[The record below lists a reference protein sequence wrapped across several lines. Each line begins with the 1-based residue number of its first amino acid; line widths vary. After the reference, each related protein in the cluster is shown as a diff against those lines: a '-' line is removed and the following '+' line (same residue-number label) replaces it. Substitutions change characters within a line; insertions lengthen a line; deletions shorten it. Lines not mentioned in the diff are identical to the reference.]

1 MKFSSN
7 TAPSLTVEERLQKL
21 EAVAHTPK
29 GLKDMTGFQELLDR
43 LEALEKRLSLINP

>member
-29 GLKDMTGFQELLDR
+29 GLKDMTGFQELLER
-43 LEALEKRLSLINP
+43 LDAIENKLTKII